1 MHTLYIVLK
10 VIHWS
15 ICFCLL
21 QVDAQTHRQLLLQA
35 ELQAKRRELEELM
48 RKDQGQ
54 TSSINQ
60 DVCSDISADKSE
72 APGI

>member
-1 MHTLYIVLK
+1 
-10 VIHWS
+10 
-15 ICFCLL
+15 
-21 QVDAQTHRQLLLQA
+21 LLLQA
-35 ELQAKRRELEELM
+35 ELHAKRRELEELM

-72 APGI
+72 APGTTVAECSKNTFSLFFSRITQLFKYSGAE